1 MMHEDEEPVP
11 FIEVLEEP
19 NLSALSDL
27 VTSLRCA
34 RMAALRYQFGD
45 EALSEDAPSGVL
57 EEVQKAE
64 VHLANAIA
72 SLGASIS
79 LENDLGGT

>member
-34 RMAALRYQFGD
+34 RMAALRYQIGD
-45 EALSEDAPSGVL
+45 EVLSEDAPSGVL
-57 EEVQKAE
+57 EEVRKAE